1 MPHDPISL
9 VIPARDEAGNVGPL
23 MAEIAGVLDA
33 ASIPWEAI
41 VVDDGSTDGTAA
53 EIAAAAVAD
62 PRVRP
67 LRFER
72 PRGKSA
78 AIERGIATAAH
89 ATIVM
94 LDGDGQDDPAEIP
107 KLLSRLDEGAGL
119 ANGWKHPRH
128 DPWRKTFPSRVFNL
142 IVGMFTGLPLHDHNC
157 GLKAFRAEVF
167 RGVPLPEGMHRFL
180 PVLAASRGHRV
191 VEVPVHHRPRVRGR
205 TKYGPSRFVSGL
217 VDLVRFTADLPR
229 IGRDGTVGRLVAFR
243 HAPGEPT
250 AALRRAVVGMLCT
263 IACFMAAGRLASVA
277 SVDKLA
283 LEKRL
288 VDDLVKREQSAGR
301 TIERAEAAD
310 RIRRDKRLLRPF
322 LSANDRSRWLT
333 ARALV
338 EKGTFAIDELV
349 VEPGWDTIDAVA
361 HADASGRLRLYSSK
375 PPLLSVLVAGP
386 YWLVHRL
393 TGWTLADHPFTIGRS
408 LMVLFGLVPFAAMV
422 LASARLAE
430 RVGTTDWGRLY
441 AAAFIAFGTFLL
453 TFTTVLNNHLPAA
466 ACTAISAIAV
476 WRIWMEGERSAVA
489 FLSAG
494 FFSSLAAAFDLP
506 AAAWTAVAFAACLAC
521 DPRKTISVF
530 LPSAAIVAA
539 AAIGTN
545 RLAHGTWLPAYAHRH
560 GPDSWYR
567 YKIELP
573 NGRVLTSYW
582 ENPSGVDR
590 GEPSPA
596 RYAFH
601 ALVGHHGIFSLTPA
615 WLLVPGGLAVL
626 AGRGDRRLRLAAAA
640 VAAVSVAVLAFYLT
654 RSQPDRNYGGTASGF
669 RWAFWLAPLWAAA
682 VAAAADRLSTTRAGR
697 VVAFLLLGLS
707 VFSVAYPAWNPWTHP
722 WPYAWMESAGWTGP

>member
-1 MPHDPISL
+1 MPQEPISL

-23 MAEIAGVLDA
+23 VAEIAAALDA

-41 VVDDGSTDGTAA
+41 VIDDGSTDGTSA
-53 EIAAAAVAD
+53 EIAAAAAAD
-62 PRVRP
+62 RRVRSI
-67 LRFER
+67 RFER
-72 PRGKSA
+72 PQGKSA
-78 AIERGIATAAH
+78 ALERGIAAAAH
-89 ATIVM
+89 ARIVM

-107 KLLSRLDEGAGL
+107 KLLARLDDGAAL

-128 DPWRKTFPSRVFNL
+128 DPWGKTFPSRVFNL
-142 IVGMFTGLPLHDHNC
+142 LVGVFTGLPLHDHNC
-157 GLKAFRAEVF
+157 GLKAFRAEVL
-167 RGVPLPEGMHRFL
+167 RGLPLPEGMHRFL
-180 PVLAASRGHRV
+180 PVIVASRGHRV

-217 VDLVRFTADLPR
+217 VDLVRFTAGLPR
-229 IGRDGTVGRLVAFR
+229 IGRDGTVGGLAAFR
-243 HAPGEPT
+243 HAPGDP
-250 AALRRAVVGMLCT
+250 AASLRRAAVAMLCT

-288 VDDLVKREQSAGR
+288 VDDLVKREQAAGR
-301 TIERAEAAD
+301 TIERAEAAE

-338 EKGTFAIDELV
+338 EKGTFAIDDLV

-361 HADASGRLRLYSSK
+361 HPDASGRLRLYSSK

-386 YWLVHRL
+386 YWLLHRL
-393 TGWTLADHPFTIGRS
+393 TGWTLADHPFTLGRT

-441 AAAFIAFGTFLL
+441 AAAVAAFGTFLL
-453 TFTTVLNNHLPAA
+453 TFVTVLNNHLPAA
-466 ACTAISAIAV
+466 ACTAISAVAV
-476 WRIWMEGERSAVA
+476 WRIWMEEERSASA
-489 FLSAG
+489 FLTAGLFSA
-494 FFSSLAAAFDLP
+494 LAAAFDLP
-506 AAAWTAVAFAACLAC
+506 AVAWTAVALAACFAC
-521 DPRKTISVF
+521 DSRKTVAVF
-530 LPSAAIVAA
+530 LPAAALVAA

-567 YKIELP
+567 YTIELP
-573 NGRVLTSYW
+573 GGRVLTSYW
-582 ENPSGVDR
+582 ENPAGVDR

-596 RYAFH
+596 RYALH

-682 VAAAADRLSTTRAGR
+682 AAAAADRLSTTRLGR
-697 VVAFLLLGLS
+697 AVALVLLGLS

-722 WPYAWMESAGWTGP
+722 WPYAWMETAGWTGP